1 MSVVADLHTHT
12 TVSDGSFSLDGLIET
27 AREAGLDAV
36 AVTDHDRYHPEL
48 SVPVERRGDLLVV
61 RGIELR
67 VETAEERVDLL
78 GYGLEPTDALTAEV
92 ERLQQD
98 RIDRGRRIVEN
109 VEAELGV
116 DLGIEPHPGLGR
128 PHIARAVV
136 ESDADYDAVG
146 EVFDDLIGDDC
157 SCYVARNVPD
167 FGTGREL
174 LEEACAFVG
183 LAHPLRYD
191 DPEAALELTADL
203 DAVERY
209 YPYDR
214 PVSPDDAEALDPR
227 PVEAAIAAHD
237 LLATGGTD
245 AHDEELAVDGL
256 PQGAWER
263 VRERLPEPVEPA
275 ESN

>member
-1 MSVVADLHTHT
+1 MTVVADLHAHT
-12 TVSDGSFSLDGLIET
+12 TVSDGTFSLDSLLET
-27 AREAGLDAV
+27 AREEGLDAV
-36 AVTDHDRYHPEL
+36 AVTDHDRYHPDL

-67 VETAEERVDLL
+67 VEAPEERVDLL

-98 RIDRGRRIVEN
+98 RVDRGRRIVEN

-116 DLGIEPHPGLGR
+116 DLGIDPHPGLGR

-136 ESDADYDAVG
+136 ESDADYDTIGA
-146 EVFDDLIGDDC
+146 VFDDLIGDDGP
-157 SCYVARNVPD
+157 CYVARNVPD
-167 FGTGREL
+167 FERGREL
-174 LEEACAFVG
+174 LEDACAFVG

-214 PVSPDDAEALDPR
+214 PVSPDDADALDPR
-227 PVEAAIAAHD
+227 PVEAAIAEHD
-237 LLATGGTD
+237 LLAAGGTD
-245 AHDEELAVDGL
+245 AHETDLAVDGL
-256 PQGAWER
+256 PRGAWER
-263 VRERLPEPVEPA
+263 VRERLPEPVEVA
-275 ESN
+275 

>member
-1 MSVVADLHTHT
+1 MSIVADLHTHT
-12 TVSDGSFSLDGLIET
+12 TVSDGTFSLNGLLET
-27 AREAGLDAV
+27 AREENLDAV

-48 SVPVERRGDLLVV
+48 SVPVERREGLLVL

-67 VETAEERVDLL
+67 VDTGPERVDLL
-78 GYGLEPTDALTAEV
+78 GYGLTETDALTAAV

-98 RIDRGRRIVEN
+98 RIDRGQRIIEQVTDH
-109 VEAELGV
+109 LGV
-116 DLGIEPHPGLGR
+116 ELDIEPHEGIGR

-136 ESDADYDAVG
+136 ESDSDYETYGA
-146 EVFDDLIGDDC
+146 VFDDLIGNDGP
-157 SCYVARNVPD
+157 CYVSRTVPD
-167 FGTGREL
+167 FETGRKL

-214 PVSPDDAEALDPR
+214 PLSPDDPKALDPR
-227 PVEAAIAAHD
+227 PVEAAIANHD
-237 LLATGGTD
+237 LLAIGGTD
-245 AHDEELAVDGL
+245 AHERELAVDGL
-256 PQGAWER
+256 PQAAWER
-263 VRERLPEPVEPA
+263 VRNHLPDPIELA
-275 ESN
+275 

>member
-12 TVSDGSFSLDGLIET
+12 IVSDGTFSLDGLVEV
-27 AREAGLDAV
+27 AREEGLDAV
-36 AVTDHDRYHPEL
+36 AVTDHDRYHPDL

-67 VETAEERVDLL
+67 VEAGDQRLDLL

-109 VEAELGV
+109 VEAALGV
-116 DLGIEPHPGLGR
+116 DLGIEPQAGIGR

-136 ESDADYDAVG
+136 ERAADYDTIGA
-146 EVFDDLIGDDC
+146 VFDDLIGDDGP
-157 SCYVARNVPD
+157 CYVAREVPD
-167 FGTGREL
+167 FETGREL
-174 LEEACAFVG
+174 LAEACAFVG
-183 LAHPLRYD
+183 LAHPLRYP
-191 DPEAALELTADL
+191 DPEAALELTAEL

-214 PVSPDDAEALDPR
+214 PVSPDDPEALDLR
-227 PVEAAIAAHD
+227 PVEAALAEHD
-237 LLATGGTD
+237 LLATGGSD
-245 AHDEELAVDGL
+245 AHDEELALDGL
-256 PQGAWER
+256 PRVAWER
-263 VRERLPEPVEPA
+263 VRERLPEAVEVA
-275 ESN
+275 

>member
-12 TVSDGSFSLDGLIET
+12 TVSDGTFSLSELVET
-27 AREAGLDAV
+27 ARAEGLDAV

-67 VETAEERVDLL
+67 VDAGDERVDLL
-78 GYGLEPTDALTAEV
+78 GYGLTETEALTAEV
-92 ERLQQD
+92 ERLQQN
-98 RIDRGRRIVEN
+98 RIDRGRRIAEC

-116 DLGIEPHPGLGR
+116 DLGIEPHEGLGR

-136 ESDADYDAVG
+136 ESGADYDEIGA
-146 EVFDDLIGDDC
+146 VFDDLIGDDC
-157 SCYVARNVPD
+157 ACYVAREVPD
-167 FGTGREL
+167 FETGREL
-174 LEEACAFVG
+174 LEEACAVVG

-191 DPEAALELTADL
+191 DPEAALELAAEL

-214 PVSPDDAEALDPR
+214 PVSPDDPESLDPR
-227 PVEAAIAAHD
+227 PVEAAIAEHD

-245 AHDEELAVDGL
+245 AHDTELAVDGL
-256 PQGAWER
+256 PRGAWER
-263 VRERLPEPVEPA
+263 VRERLPEPVELA
-275 ESN
+275 

>member
-1 MSVVADLHTHT
+1 MSVVADLHAHT
-12 TVSDGSFSLDGLIET
+12 TVSDGTFSLPALVDT
-27 AREAGLDAV
+27 ARQEGLDAV

-48 SVPVERRGDLLVV
+48 SVPVERRDGLLVV

-67 VETAEERVDLL
+67 VDAGEERVDLL
-78 GYGLEPTDALTAEV
+78 GYGLSETEALTAEV

-116 DLGIEPHPGLGR
+116 DLGIEPHEGLGR

-136 ESDADYDAVG
+136 ESEADYGTVS
-146 EVFDDLIGDDC
+146 EVFDDLIGDDGPC
-157 SCYVARNVPD
+157 FVAREVPD
-167 FGTGREL
+167 FTTGREL

-191 DPEAALELTADL
+191 DPGAALELAADL

-227 PVEAAIAAHD
+227 PVEAAIADHD

-245 AHDEELAVDGL
+245 AHETDLAVDGL
-256 PQGAWER
+256 PRGAWER
-263 VRERLPEPVEPA
+263 VRARLPEPVELP
-275 ESN
+275 

>member
-12 TVSDGSFSLDGLIET
+12 TVSDGTFSLDGLVET

-48 SVPVERRGDLLVV
+48 SVPVERRGELLVV

-67 VETAEERVDLL
+67 VETDTERVDLL

-98 RIDRGRRIVEN
+98 RVDRGRRIVEN

-116 DLGIEPHPGLGR
+116 DLGIDPHPGLGR

-146 EVFDDLIGDDC
+146 GVFDDLIGDDC
-157 SCYVARNVPD
+157 SCYVARTVPD
-167 FGTGREL
+167 FETGRAL

-191 DPEAALELTADL
+191 DPEAALELTAEL

-209 YPYDR
+209 YPYGR
-214 PVSPDDAEALDPR
+214 PVSPDDDAALDPR
-227 PVEAAIAAHD
+227 PVEAAIAEHD

-245 AHDEELAVDGL
+245 AHEQELAVDGL

-263 VRERLPEPVEPA
+263 VRERLPEPVELA
-275 ESN
+275 